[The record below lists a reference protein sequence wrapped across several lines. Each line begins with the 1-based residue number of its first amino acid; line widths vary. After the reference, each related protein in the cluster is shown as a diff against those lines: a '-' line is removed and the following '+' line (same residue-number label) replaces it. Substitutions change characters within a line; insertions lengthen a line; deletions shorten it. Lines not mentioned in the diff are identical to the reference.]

1 MLFAVLVCNGAA
13 SAQGA
18 KRPYQVRDTV
28 ELSEFVVSGM
38 FSPDGRWIASVTQRG
53 VLPQGVTEGTIWLFD
68 AAEVKRAIAR
78 RSAAPKPTALAKLS
92 AAINGGHSDGFGRII
107 MSLRWSPDSR
117 SLMFLGRDG
126 RENRQLYRVALQ
138 DRKLAALTPANQD
151 VVDYTSAGSEVAYLA
166 GPDVVE
172 SELWSSTSP
181 DAPDIVVGTG
191 RPIDELL
198 YPNSRLNGRFM
209 PMEFEIWRVRA
220 SRPEPVLDAES
231 GRPMRIVGSYYAGA
245 LALSPDAARL
255 VVISHAD
262 RIPPAWEKYDSPGGL
277 DGLPFAADPQP
288 VNTPVPLAWRLSDYT
303 RARQY
308 EIIDVAKGTR
318 APLIEAPVMDF
329 LRGGDDAFFAAWSP
343 DGANVV
349 LSQTFLPLDPTT
361 GAAARTRACAVAVVS
376 AGAATCLAEPR
387 REEEP
392 TVAAVAWE
400 PSGQRVIVRF
410 TDAVTLAYERR
421 GTRWSAA
428 GRQRNPLPLELSIRQ
443 TLNDPPTLFARDRA
457 GRELKLFDPNP
468 QLKDIALGE
477 VTNYFWDDLRGK
489 EAWGGLVKPPDF
501 SPSRRY
507 PLVIQTHGHKGDD
520 FFSAGYS
527 STTNA
532 GRALAARG
540 MLVLQVSEPHAPSDG
555 TWEEARER
563 ATEVYLAAVDQ
574 LVREG
579 LVDPKKVGVG
589 GYSRRGLYVVK
600 AIEDAPDRFAAAVV
614 GDSLPGSLFDYY
626 KMIDARDPQLSR
638 AFAEF
643 NAGTLPYGDG
653 LQKWLERSGGLRTDR
668 IQAPVL
674 VSAAFPTSLMVL
686 WNLYAPLRDQG
697 KPVELQYIRSGSHT
711 YAKPLH
717 VLAHQEM
724 VVDWYDFWLN
734 GHEDGDPA
742 KAAQYARWR
751 QMKK

>member
-1 MLFAVLVCNGAA
+1 
-13 SAQGA
+13 
-18 KRPYQVRDTV
+18 
-28 ELSEFVVSGM
+28 
-38 FSPDGRWIASVTQRG
+38 
-53 VLPQGVTEGTIWLFD
+53 
-68 AAEVKRAIAR
+68 
-78 RSAAPKPTALAKLS
+78 
-92 AAINGGHSDGFGRII
+92 
-107 MSLRWSPDSR
+107 
-117 SLMFLGRDG
+117 
-126 RENRQLYRVALQ
+126 
-138 DRKLAALTPANQD
+138 
-151 VVDYTSAGSEVAYLA
+151 
-166 GPDVVE
+166 
-172 SELWSSTSP
+172 
-181 DAPDIVVGTG
+181 
-191 RPIDELL
+191 
-198 YPNSRLNGRFM
+198 
-209 PMEFEIWRVRA
+209 
-220 SRPEPVLDAES
+220 
-231 GRPMRIVGSYYAGA
+231 
-245 LALSPDAARL
+245 
-255 VVISHAD
+255 
-262 RIPPAWEKYDSPGGL
+262 
-277 DGLPFAADPQP
+277 LPFAADPQP
-288 VNTPVPLAWRLSDYT
+288 ASAPVPLAWRLSDYT

-308 EIIDVAKGTR
+308 EIVDFAKGTR
-318 APLIEAPVMDF
+318 AHLIEAPVMDF
-329 LRGGDDAFFAAWSP
+329 LRGGDDAFYAAWSP
-343 DGANVV
+343 DGENAV
-349 LSQTFLPLDPTT
+349 LSQTFLPLDQTT
-361 GAAARTRACAVAVVS
+361 GAAARGRACAVAVVG
-376 AGAATCLAEPR
+376 AGATACLAEPR

-392 TVAAVAWE
+392 KVAGVAWD
-400 PSGQRVIVRF
+400 PSGKRVIVRF
-410 TDAVTLAYERR
+410 TDASTTAYERR
-421 GTRWSAA
+421 GTHWSAA
-428 GRQRNPLPLELSIRQ
+428 GRQRNPLPLDLSIRQ

-457 GRELKLFDPNP
+457 GKELKLFDPNP

-477 VTNYFWDDLRGK
+477 VTNYFWNDPRGK

-507 PLVIQTHGHKGDD
+507 PIVIQTHGHNGDD
-520 FFSAGYS
+520 FFSVGYS
-527 STTNA
+527 NTTNA

-540 MLVLQVSEPHAPSDG
+540 MLVLQVSEPHAKSDG

-574 LVREG
+574 LAREG

-626 KMIDARDPQLSR
+626 MMLDARDPQLSR

-643 NAGTLPYGDG
+643 NAGALPYGDG

-697 KPVELQYIRSGSHT
+697 KPVELQYIRTGSHT

-734 GHEDGDPA
+734 GHEDDDPA

-751 QMKK
+751 QMKAAR